1 MEVVNAAATT
11 VKPTAGLVIPDR
23 AAVILVVPVATPVA
37 RPVES
42 MVAVPVVSLAQV
54 TFEVMSAF
62 EPSE

>member
-1 MEVVNAAATT
+1 MT
-11 VKPTAGLVIPDR
+11 L
-23 AAVILVVPVATPVA
+23 AVPAATPVA

-54 TFEVMSAF
+54 TCEVMSAV